1 MFLEPGGP
9 ADMQT
14 VGAPPIAPLSPVAL
28 AEIHNLGWDREL
40 QTAKAPPIMGGVPIA
55 VGGLAEMQRVGCPRL
70 PMLKGA
76 DGVAVEVVG
85 GQDVLSTVVL
95 EELLL

>member
-1 MFLEPGGP
+1 
-9 ADMQT
+9 MQT

-28 AEIHNLGWDREL
+28 AEIQNLGWDREL
-40 QTAKAPPIMGGVPIA
+40 LAAKEAPIE
-55 VGGLAEMQRVGCPRL
+55 VGGLAEMQRVGCPRP

-76 DGVAVEVVG
+76 DGVDVEVVG

-95 EELLL
+95 DELVL